1 MLIVEGQS
9 KYVAIY
15 GQIANKFHKNIHE
28 IESDINEFVTG
39 FQSISKSEQIKQ
51 IERELDEIIVEI
63 NNLSVEM
70 RYKIE
75 TEILPRIKDQIEE
88 LRRRLEKTGKEEKLK
103 FVEQK
108 METISARL

>member
-1 MLIVEGQS
+1 
-9 KYVAIY
+9 
-15 GQIANKFHKNIHE
+15 
-28 IESDINEFVTG
+28 
-39 FQSISKSEQIKQ
+39 
-51 IERELDEIIVEI
+51 
-63 NNLSVEM
+63 M